1 MFANDLQVR
10 IIRNI
15 GGLTMKFPKT
25 GVLCLILVLS
35 AVSCAKTGKT
45 GAKTEKRLVVSVT
58 FNAIKEMA
66 QAVGGDK
73 VEVSAIIP
81 DGLEPHDFEPKAQDM
96 AILSNADVFVFN
108 GLGMEA
114 WASKAVESAGNK
126 KLVSVDSSKGAEP
139 IRLKEGEGED
149 GKGGTDPHL
158 WLSLK
163 GAEIQARNIE
173 EGFAKAD
180 PENAQAYKKNAEAFV
195 AELEKL
201 FAEYEP
207 KMKAAKRK
215 AIITG
220 HAAFGY
226 LCRDFGLE
234 QNSVEDVFASGEPTA
249 KQLSKL
255 VDFAKSKKVKTIFA
269 EELASPAVSDTLAR
283 ELGAKV
289 VTIYTIESAEDGLG
303 YAERMRKNLEAI
315 YASLAE

>member
-1 MFANDLQVR
+1 
-10 IIRNI
+10 
-15 GGLTMKFPKT
+15 MKQAKT
-25 GVLCLILVLS
+25 LLLCLAAAL
-35 AVSCAKTGKT
+35 AVSSCVKAGKAVNPE
-45 GAKTEKRLVVSVT
+45 GKRLKVTVS
-58 FNAIKEMA
+58 FDAIKEIA
-66 QAVGGDK
+66 QAVGGDT
-73 VEVSAIIP
+73 VQVAAMIP
-81 DGLEPHDFEPKAQDM
+81 DGVEPHDFEPKAQDM
-96 AILSNADVFVFN
+96 AALSGADVFAIN

-114 WASKAVESAGNK
+114 WASKAVDSAGNK
-126 KLVSVDSSKGAEP
+126 KLVTVDSSKGAEP
-139 IRLKEGEGED
+139 ILLKEGEGED

-163 GAEIQARNIE
+163 GAEIQAKNIE
-173 EGFAKAD
+173 EAFAKAD
-180 PENAQAYKKNAEAFV
+180 PGNAEAYKKNAEAFV

-207 KMKAAKRK
+207 KMKTAKRK

-249 KQLSKL
+249 KQLSAL
-255 VDFAKSKKVKTIFA
+255 VDFAKAKKVKTIFS

-289 VTIYTIESAEDGLG
+289 VAIYTIESAQDGLN
-303 YAERMRKNLEAI
+303 YVERMRKNLEDI
-315 YASLAE
+315 YASLTE